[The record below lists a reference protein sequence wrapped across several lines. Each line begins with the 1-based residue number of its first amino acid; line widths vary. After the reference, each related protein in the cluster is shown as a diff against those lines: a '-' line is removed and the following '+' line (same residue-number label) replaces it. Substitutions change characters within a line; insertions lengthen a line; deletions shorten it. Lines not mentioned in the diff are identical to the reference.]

1 MNNLYAL
8 EMESSESK
16 HNTKFTRNVRK
27 DAKLHVQFLE
37 KARLGINMNLLIFRK
52 PTYTTIEDACE
63 DGLGSFHVE
72 SGIAWTYEIHI
83 ALRGHAHINSLEFI
97 TQVVSIWFDF
107 SEGRIEKGDC
117 LLVIEDNATSM
128 GFLERKTNQI

>member
-1 MNNLYAL
+1 MITRELLVKLPELKCKAGITDLNFLVKRISVNYIDLKSLIGKLENVIIIIKIMGHFMNNLYAL

-72 SGIAWTYEIHI
+72 SGIA
-83 ALRGHAHINSLEFI
+83 
-97 TQVVSIWFDF
+97 
-107 SEGRIEKGDC
+107 
-117 LLVIEDNATSM
+117 
-128 GFLERKTNQI
+128 